1 MRVNFSKP
9 DNPLYESP
17 CGLDA
22 SPPVALSPS
31 LKGSN
36 MTIATSSLIEIES
49 EATGSL
55 VADADWKLDAAC
67 RGQIE
72 LFFARK
78 AERPQARER
87 REAKAKKLCDAC
99 PVSLECRTTAR
110 ENREYG
116 FWAGESE
123 EDRHLLGFRVT
134 APIGLRARLA
144 DIEKRQSR
152 SA

>member
-1 MRVNFSKP
+1 SSPFSK
-9 DNPLYESP
+9 
-17 CGLDA
+17 
-22 SPPVALSPS
+22 
-31 LKGSN
+31 GSK
-36 MTIATSSLIEIES
+36 MSIATSPLIEIES
-49 EATGSL
+49 EAIVS
-55 VADADWKLDAAC
+55 VEADADWKLDAAC

-78 AERPQARER
+78 AERPQARQR

-99 PVSLECRTTAR
+99 PVSVECRMTAR

-144 DIEKRQSR
+144 DAEKRQSC